1 MRHRAS
7 APANKAPP
15 SRPPS
20 LGWRTA
26 TAAMTRR
33 SRRGRQDQS
42 HSRLRIVEPL
52 DGFAIP
58 RHIGKSR
65 GIAAEQNRQPL
76 AISVGSTSPSSLSGN
91 VLEKLARR
99 SGYRSSSLL
108 VIGSG
113 GPLWSSACAAARR
126 QSKTFLALSRRQ
138 RSDDIGRRRCPERR
152 QHRGSDHAPA

>member
-1 MRHRAS
+1 
-7 APANKAPP
+7 
-15 SRPPS
+15 
-20 LGWRTA
+20 
-26 TAAMTRR
+26 MTRR